1 MNTTDSSET
10 RHQKLVD
17 RTRYKAGNTMGN
29 IFQKIEEAMVAA
41 TFAEAGEHEFA
52 SSLLSSGKT
61 SHKKVLLSTDCPV
74 VTGKVLDHALQ
85 LCKRLGSMLEVYQI
99 IPSEAVASSPRE
111 FFEAGTRRLQSIQDK
126 LSRIGISYKY
136 AIKEAT
142 LEEELKIVAENRRD
156 IMAVI
161 IPMCEG
167 RSGDRDQFKA
177 AMSRLFSCPV
187 VFFES

>member
-1 MNTTDSSET
+1 
-10 RHQKLVD
+10 
-17 RTRYKAGNTMGN
+17 MGN

-41 TFAEAGEHEFA
+41 AFAEEGEHEYA
-52 SSLLSSGKT
+52 ASLLAQKKT
-61 SHKKVLLSTDCPV
+61 SNKKVLLSTDCPV

-99 IPSEAVASSPRE
+99 IPSEAAASTPTA
-111 FFEAGTRRLQSIQDK
+111 FFESGTRRLQAIQDR
-126 LSRIGISYKY
+126 LRDRGIAYKY

-142 LEEELKIVAENRRD
+142 LEEELRTVAKNRRD

-161 IPMCEG
+161 IPLCEG
-167 RSGDRDQFKA
+167 GAGDREKFKT
-177 AMSRLFSCPV
+177 AMGRLFSCPV

>member
-1 MNTTDSSET
+1 
-10 RHQKLVD
+10 
-17 RTRYKAGNTMGN
+17 
-29 IFQKIEEAMVAA
+29 MVAA
-41 TFAEAGEHEFA
+41 AFAEAGEHDYA
-52 SSLLSSGKT
+52 SSLLSSGKNA
-61 SHKKVLLSTDCPV
+61 HKKVLLSTDCPV

-99 IPSEAVASSPRE
+99 IPSEAVTSSPRE
-111 FFEAGTRRLQSIQDK
+111 FFEAGTRRLQAIQER
-126 LSRIGISYKY
+126 LSRIGIAYKY

-142 LEEELKIVAENRRD
+142 LEEELKMVAKNRRD

-167 RSGDRDQFKA
+167 RSGDREHFKT
-177 AMSRLFSCPV
+177 AMSKLFSCPV